1 MKTLLALDLSTT
13 ACGWSF
19 WDIDKKELLN
29 SGTVRTPTDD
39 FKDNFA
45 KIDFLIL
52 QFQRLLP
59 GIVPDFLFVE
69 EALQKLSGGNSSA
82 QVIAKLIQ
90 MNFAG
95 TYALRKQ
102 FGDCPYGFI
111 DVRLARK
118 TLGIKIPRGENA
130 KEVVFSYIKSKYPEL
145 KFEYKKTGRPKD
157 WEYDRCDA
165 IVLGA
170 AAILLNLPAN

>member
-13 ACGWSF
+13 ACGWSL
-19 WDIDKKELLN
+19 WGIDSKELLD
-29 SGTVRTPTDD
+29 SGTARTPTDN
-39 FKDNFA
+39 FKDNFD
-45 KIDFLIL
+45 KIDFLL
-52 QFQRLLP
+52 KHFFVALNEKA
-59 GIVPDFLFVE
+59 PDFLFVE

-130 KEVVFSYIKSKYPEL
+130 KEVVFSYIRSKYPNL

-170 AAILLNLPAN
+170 AAILLNLPAK